1 MNRLTLA
8 ACACAAMTVTSCQ
21 MVQQTA
27 QTTDID
33 AKVVQVP
40 TVADLE
46 VKPQRIEATQ
56 SWNWKFFGTDGI
68 PQRKKNLIYD
78 MVAQAKADVLVEP
91 QVRLTKKMFGERTL
105 TISGYPATYK
115 NFRKPTEDDLKALRT
130 ANGIPEKVV
139 VVGDSAHIAA
149 PSEGAAVV
157 APVKGKKRAYTED
170 ALFAPSQKAKQK
182 TRFYIKGAAS
192 FNTVKSAEERINDR
206 YSISSQIGYDSSFG
220 IQKFIKKS
228 SFYYAPELGLTS
240 HGCKI
245 EEKDSYYDSS
255 EGGLSHA
262 VYISPINFGYQYN
275 INKAFAIDA
284 HIGFPVSYD
293 YMEDCNP
300 LRYYD
305 SYYRDYNEAT
315 QWDVAMKLGV
325 GVWIKNFN
333 IEFNYKRGFVETY
346 GYSKAQALTLGIG
359 VRF

>member
-139 VVGDSAHIAA
+139 VVGDSAHIAD

-192 FNTVKSAEERINDR
+192 FNTVKSMKDGDEIDLGN
-206 YSISSQIGYDSSFG
+206 QIGYDFSLGF
-220 IQKFIKKS
+220 QKPIKNS
-228 SFYYAPELGLTS
+228 SFYYGPELGVIS
-240 HGCKI
+240 HGYTCDEYGLDI
-245 EEKDSYYDSS
+245 S
-255 EGGLSHA
+255 GLSHG
-262 VYISPINFGYQYN
+262 VFLSPINFGYQYQ
-275 INKAFAIDA
+275 INKTFAVDA
-284 HIGFPVSYD
+284 HIGLPVSYD
-293 YMEDCNP
+293 YGDNIENDTYPYKTPDN
-300 LRYYD
+300 
-305 SYYRDYNEAT
+305 YNDG
-315 QWDVAMKLGV
+315 WDLTMKLGV

-333 IEFNYKRGFVETY
+333 VEFNYKRGLLKTFGE
-346 GYSKAQALTLGIG
+346 GHAQALTLGIG